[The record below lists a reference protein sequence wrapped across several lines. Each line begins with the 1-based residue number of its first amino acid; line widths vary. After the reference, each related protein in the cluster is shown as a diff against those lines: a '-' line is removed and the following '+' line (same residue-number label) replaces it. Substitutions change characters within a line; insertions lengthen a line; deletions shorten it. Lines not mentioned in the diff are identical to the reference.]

1 MLLSATVNIRRML
14 RAFLSVTSITDDAA
28 SAAAAAAA
36 AELSI
41 VSK

>member
-1 MLLSATVNIRRML
+1 ML

-28 SAAAAAAA
+28 AAAAAAA